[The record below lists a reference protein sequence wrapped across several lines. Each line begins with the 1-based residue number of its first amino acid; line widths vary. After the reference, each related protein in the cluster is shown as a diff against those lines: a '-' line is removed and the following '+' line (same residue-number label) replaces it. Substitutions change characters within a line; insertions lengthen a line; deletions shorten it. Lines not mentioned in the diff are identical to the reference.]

1 MTKIKSYFY
10 CSRLSHGI
18 GLLILCFIVN
28 QPAQSDML
36 DRVLVIVNDDIIT
49 QSQLDYRVASVLS
62 DIQAQGAE
70 VPPKEVLHKQLL
82 DVMVSELLQVQETQR
97 RGLAVSDAEIDASI
111 ERFASQQNMTGDQF
125 MTYIKQNG
133 ESSNRFRQS
142 VSDSLNISRL
152 TEYYARSRV
161 VVPDYEID
169 GFIAQNDLGDG
180 DTQYQIAHILI
191 KEPDS
196 KESLA
201 QQVHDEINAGMSFQE
216 AVLTYSEAT
225 NAQDGGVLGW
235 RSVEQL
241 PDIFATA
248 IKSINVGEVTEV
260 LRSENGLH
268 ILKLIDIQGN
278 REEILQHKVRHIL
291 VLANTDIARSH
302 ASKRLSEIRQ
312 RILSG
317 ESFDELAR
325 IYSDDAVSAAKGG
338 NLDWV
343 SPGEMVPQFEDTF
356 NQTALNEIS
365 EPFNTSYGVHILQ
378 VQDRRTKNVTDQLIR
393 AQADNIL
400 RRQRAER
407 EFDKWV
413 RELKEESYIHYL
425 SEPA

>member
-10 CSRLSHGI
+10 CSRLSFGI

-216 AVLTYSEAT
+216 AVLTYSDAT
-225 NAQDGGVLGW
+225 NAQEGGVLGW
-235 RSVEQL
+235 RSAEQL

-248 IKSINVGEVTEV
+248 IKSINVGEITEV

-325 IYSDDAVSAAKGG
+325 IYSDDAVSAAQGG
-338 NLDWV
+338 DLDWV
-343 SPGEMVPQFEDTF
+343 SPGEMVPQFEETF

-413 RELKEESYIHYL
+413 RELREESYIHYL

>member
-10 CSRLSHGI
+10 CSRLSLGI